1 MDKKTK
7 VSGGAAAPRV
17 RLRQALLE
25 LIALRA
31 WQRIRVGEICARA
44 KVARSTFYQ
53 HFAHK
58 EELLLSGFDEL
69 KQQLSPASLR
79 PEKRRVLAFL
89 PGLVA
94 HAAENRRMFLKLV
107 GCGAGALPTYH
118 FRMFVLEMA
127 QEDLF
132 GGKRPPSASE
142 LLRARY
148 VAGGIAEV
156 LMWWLQDAPSL
167 SGEEICSRC
176 VDMTLRIEQARI

>member
-7 VSGGAAAPRV
+7 VSGCATAPRV

-69 KQQLSPASLR
+69 KNQLSPASLR
-79 PEKRRVLAFL
+79 PGRRRVLAFL

-107 GCGAGALPTYH
+107 GCGAGALPASH
-118 FRMFVLEMA
+118 FRMFVLEMV

-132 GGKRPPSASE
+132 GGKRPSASE

-156 LMWWLQDAPSL
+156 LMWWLQDAPTL
-167 SGEEICSRC
+167 SAEEICSRC
-176 VDMTLRIEQARI
+176 IDMTLRIEQART